1 MTLPIRWFAL
11 TTGLLGAISVA
22 GCAGTGE
29 GRTPTI
35 QSAPAAT
42 EASEADVAFIRGM
55 IVHHEQAI
63 EMSAMAPSRAESQ
76 EVLTLARRIMVAQQD
91 EIARMRRWLE
101 SGGAGESG
109 DVDPGHHDPMHGNGE
124 IHGMLSRA
132 EIEGLE
138 ASSGAEFDRRFL
150 ELMIR
155 HHEGA
160 IAMVTELFA
169 TDGAAQDAEI
179 YDLASDVEGEQRVE
193 IQRMQ
198 RMLAG
203 M

>member
-1 MTLPIRWFAL
+1 MRWFAL
-11 TTGLLGAISVA
+11 TTGLLGAISA
-22 GCAGTGE
+22 TGCAGTGE
-29 GRTPTI
+29 GRTPTN
-35 QSAPAAT
+35 QPVPTST
-42 EASEADVAFIRGM
+42 EASGADISFIRGM
-55 IVHHEQAI
+55 IVHHRQAL
-63 EMSAMAPSRAESQ
+63 EMSAMAPARAESQ
-76 EVLTLARRIMVAQQD
+76 GVLTLARRIAVAQQD

-101 SGGAGESG
+101 SRGSEEADHLGPDGHDKIHGAGE
-109 DVDPGHHDPMHGNGE
+109 V
-124 IHGMLSRA
+124 HGMLSRA

-138 ASSGAEFDRRFL
+138 VSSGPEFDRRFL

-160 IAMVTELFA
+160 IAMARELFT

-203 M
+203 L

>member
-1 MTLPIRWFAL
+1 MTLPVRWFTLAA
-11 TTGLLGAISVA
+11 GLAGAISVT
-22 GCAGTGE
+22 GCAGAGE
-29 GRTPTI
+29 SRTLPV
-35 QSAPAAT
+35 QPVPAAT
-42 EASEADVAFIRGM
+42 AASEADIAFIRGM

-63 EMSAMAPSRAESQ
+63 EMSAMAPARAEAQ
-76 EVLTLARRIMVAQQD
+76 GVLTLARRIAVAQED

-101 SGGAGESG
+101 SRGGWEPG
-109 DVDPGHHDPMHGNGE
+109 DVDPGHHDPMHGAGDV
-124 IHGMLSRA
+124 HGMLSRA

-138 ASSGAEFDRRFL
+138 ASSGPEFDRRFL

-160 IAMVTELFA
+160 IAMVRELFA
-169 TDGAAQDAEI
+169 TDGAAQDAEM
-179 YDLASDVEGEQRVE
+179 YELASDVEGEQRVE